1 MAGLLDKANRTRGEE
16 SQPPLLPAESDVT
29 PEESI
34 DLLAQIEQNV
44 AKSRTPVTPETF
56 SYTPQ
61 RSGLLFPI
69 FLNIAALALIA
80 LAVLFFSLFFN
91 RQEQTLTGGS
101 GTVLTGERTLVSA
114 LTREAEE
121 KIRSKDRDIGQIQ
134 GSLDAAVKE
143 LDALKADADS
153 QVRKKEQELRASFD
167 QQLAAER
174 ARLQSQG
181 ASASSIENQLAI
193 LRDQLQ
199 KSYDS
204 KLAAFRMQV
213 STEMAQ
219 RESVLTAQVAES
231 RKTLAQAQGEKVQLL
246 AQLDAAK
253 QTAASAQSEQER
265 LANQMASLGAQRQRE
280 QLVID
285 QITASYAAAGAAMS
299 TSRFDDALV
308 SLASLASYL
317 EQAGVA
323 SLPAVQQ
330 RRPVDLFL
338 IDSLEKL
345 AVSRKAGAQPASTGA
360 PSAAAEPSIPPA
372 LSPRQSQALAD
383 AIAAGDALFAA
394 GDFAAAMDKYGAGLA
409 LLSDVPGMERLSAR
423 LAEAGFRLGLAD
435 LTARQDKAARPT
447 LDRADALARRAS
459 YPEAI
464 AAYATVIR
472 TWPDSSYVKRS
483 LTGIDGALSAL
494 LKKQEQAKN
503 TTVADRLTVV
513 TAGLAST
520 ARAADVAVAAA
531 QKELIALLDAKVKAK
546 AVLGTDAVKAQY
558 PGLAEALDRYIQ
570 LYGDEKSATGRAVA
584 LQDVAT
590 VLDFLLG
597 SKGRETLAPL
607 GSRYGDQA
615 DRTAFQQILDR
626 LRGLAP

>member
-1 MAGLLDKANRTRGEE
+1 M
-16 SQPPLLPAESDVT
+16 
-29 PEESI
+29 
-34 DLLAQIEQNV
+34 
-44 AKSRTPVTPETF
+44 
-56 SYTPQ
+56 
-61 RSGLLFPI
+61 
-69 FLNIAALALIA
+69 
-80 LAVLFFSLFFN
+80 
-91 RQEQTLTGGS
+91 
-101 GTVLTGERTLVSA
+101 
-114 LTREAEE
+114 
-121 KIRSKDRDIGQIQ
+121 
-134 GSLDAAVKE
+134 
-143 LDALKADADS
+143 
-153 QVRKKEQELRASFD
+153 
-167 QQLAAER
+167 
-174 ARLQSQG
+174 
-181 ASASSIENQLAI
+181 
-193 LRDQLQ
+193 
-199 KSYDS
+199 
-204 KLAAFRMQV
+204 
-213 STEMAQ
+213 
-219 RESVLTAQVAES
+219 
-231 RKTLAQAQGEKVQLL
+231 
-246 AQLDAAK
+246 
-253 QTAASAQSEQER
+253 
-265 LANQMASLGAQRQRE
+265 
-280 QLVID
+280 
-285 QITASYAAAGAAMS
+285 
-299 TSRFDDALV
+299 
-308 SLASLASYL
+308 
-317 EQAGVA
+317 
-323 SLPAVQQ
+323 
-330 RRPVDLFL
+330 
-338 IDSLEKL
+338 
-345 AVSRKAGAQPASTGA
+345 
-360 PSAAAEPSIPPA
+360 
-372 LSPRQSQALAD
+372 SPRQSQALAD

-590 VLDFLLG
+590 VTDGVENIRNL
-597 SKGRETLAPL
+597 
-607 GSRYGDQA
+607 
-615 DRTAFQQILDR
+615 
-626 LRGLAP
+626 GLADGKPAVLLSNAPRRAALAQAAMRDMGIADGLYTGILTSGGHFTPLPGLSIRSSDIAW